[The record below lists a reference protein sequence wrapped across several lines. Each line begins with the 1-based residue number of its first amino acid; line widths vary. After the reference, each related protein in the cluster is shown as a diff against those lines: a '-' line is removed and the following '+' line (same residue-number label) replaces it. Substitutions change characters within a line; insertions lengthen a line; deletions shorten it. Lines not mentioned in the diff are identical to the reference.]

1 MNVVWNKIIGCLKH
15 ICWKPSK
22 LKKAVV
28 IYVCGGDHHRWPRVV
43 SKVGVGGGAA
53 ASQMSFSLHSDL

>member
-1 MNVVWNKIIGCLKH
+1 MLFGTKSLAASSIFAGSQVNK
-15 ICWKPSK
+15 
-22 LKKAVV
+22 KKAVV

-53 ASQMSFSLHSDL
+53 ANQMSFSLHSDL